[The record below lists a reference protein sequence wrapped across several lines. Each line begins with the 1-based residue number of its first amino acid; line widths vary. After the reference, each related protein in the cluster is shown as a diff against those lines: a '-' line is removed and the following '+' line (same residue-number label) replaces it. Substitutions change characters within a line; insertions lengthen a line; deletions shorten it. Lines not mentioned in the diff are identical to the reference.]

1 MRRHIVLVLAVAL
14 VMALMGGVAVA
25 QQPKYGGIWKDA
37 LGANPPHL
45 DPVFATD
52 TTSAEVGYQIFETL
66 VGLSPEGEVIP
77 LLAESWEVHDGGTR
91 FVFNLRKGVR
101 FHATTE
107 GGTPTANGGREV
119 TAHDW
124 VWSFNYICSP
134 ETNSPRAYFVDM
146 IKGYDDYVAGKADRL
161 AGVTA
166 LDDYTLQ
173 IETSYPF
180 APFIQVLTY
189 NTFVVLPKEDIEKW
203 GTADFNFHPV
213 GTGPFKFEQW
223 LQDEKIVLSRNEN
236 YWMKDEYGNQLPY
249 LDGIEFRII
258 VDYTIEY
265 TEYKLGNIFQSY
277 VDTPYYEEAK
287 SGAVGQFFER
297 PQMGTYYYGFNVELE
312 PFTDKRVRQAFNYAI
327 DRETLIDIVLE
338 GRASPAKGVL
348 PPGMFGYNPDLEGYD
363 FNPEKAKQLLA
374 EAGYPNGL
382 EVTLQYNTN
391 LGHKRLAEALQA
403 QFAMIGVKLNLRN
416 VDWGVHLDTV
426 ERGEVPFF
434 RMGWVVDYPDPDN
447 FLYVLL
453 HSDNI
458 GPQGNYSRFNNPDFD
473 ALTEGARLEGD
484 TEVRRHL
491 YQLAE
496 KIVVEEAP
504 WLFIYHYV
512 DHSLVKDFVKG
523 YELPAFGQYTNKF
536 TKVWLDQ

>member
-1 MRRHIVLVLAVAL
+1 MRRHIVLVLAVTLAL
-14 VMALMGGVAVA
+14 ALLGSIAA
-25 QQPKYGGIWKDA
+25 AEQPKYGGIWKDA
-37 LGANPPHL
+37 LGANPTPRS
-45 DPVFATD
+45 VFATD
-52 TTSAEVGYQIFETL
+52 TTSAEVGFRSSKHWWVWI
-66 VGLSPEGEVIP
+66 GRRSSSPAGRI
-77 LLAESWEVHDGGTR
+77 WEVHDGGTR

-146 IKGYDDYVAGKADRL
+146 IKGYAEYVAGEADSL

-173 IETSYPF
+173 IETAYPF

-265 TEYKLGNIFQSY
+265 TEYKLGNIYQSY
-277 VDTPYYEEAK
+277 VDTPYCKEAK
-287 SGAVGQFFER
+287 SGSVGVFMSVHR
-297 PQMGTYYYGFNVELE
+297 WYLHYGFNVELG
-312 PFTDKRVRQAFNYAI
+312 PSPTSGS
-327 DRETLIDIVLE
+327 
-338 GRASPAKGVL
+338 GR
-348 PPGMFGYNPDLEGYD
+348 
-363 FNPEKAKQLLA
+363 
-374 EAGYPNGL
+374 
-382 EVTLQYNTN
+382 
-391 LGHKRLAEALQA
+391 
-403 QFAMIGVKLNLRN
+403 
-416 VDWGVHLDTV
+416 
-426 ERGEVPFF
+426 
-434 RMGWVVDYPDPDN
+434 
-447 FLYVLL
+447 
-453 HSDNI
+453 HSTMHR
-458 GPQGNYSRFNNPDFD
+458 P
-473 ALTEGARLEGD
+473 
-484 TEVRRHL
+484 
-491 YQLAE
+491 
-496 KIVVEEAP
+496 
-504 WLFIYHYV
+504 
-512 DHSLVKDFVKG
+512 
-523 YELPAFGQYTNKF
+523 
-536 TKVWLDQ
+536 